1 MTGDPVTRPRQPG
14 RYADDRREH
23 TERSDM
29 SGRGPP
35 RRRGREQMTQTVSE
49 PGVREAVLDSVG
61 TRRPEQVA
69 ASQPVTTRVP
79 HDLLRTEL
87 YAAVDELVP
96 YALELRPVRG
106 RLHAWANPPAD
117 APAPSAA
124 TMARRVRGVELA
136 WVMVVTLGPTL
147 RQLADLNRPT
157 RYLPPFAPELCGLLT
172 QARRAYCATIAA
184 ALDAAPAYRIEAQ
197 QNEGDRLM
205 NAFSTRMPLLYLHS
219 YMGLEATIR
228 QLADQVADLV
238 ALRAERE
245 SDALPERAAD
255 SETGI
260 AMTNPGQD
268 WFLRKRLLTDL
279 QSVRDYPF
287 HDYLQPYLRF
297 SQRLSAISLAVQL
310 LVVREQLSWLADQ
323 PLLPSD
329 AADRA
334 DGYVIELAVAL
345 THVEQSILLHKQ
357 GRYVEAADAERLARA
372 VLATVTGRPQYREDF
387 TALTDTVELHRTA
400 KAVAAAVAIGVATA
414 ITAGAVGAAAGVA
427 LAAVVDTT
435 TVFGTLVVSAG
446 VVTTRLM
453 WETLVARNGSELLLG
468 PQSITGS
475 SFQEDLAW
483 QALQT
488 AVVRVVLFG
497 SGDIFKAIARSGD
510 RAEQAARLAVEQIT
524 TFGFGEVQHLVKTGE
539 LRGLRDSVVA
549 AVTQAAT
556 TGTIMVGGLLA
567 TRFVDRLGDARGGLS
582 AAGELRL
589 QALEAE
595 RAQVAADFAAVR
607 DGTATPEQFQAW
619 AGRAAE
625 AWNGLVKLVDE
636 MAAGPQR
643 DAAQR
648 RLAAAKGEIELRLA
662 EAGISATLTW
672 PDAVPTFEGL
682 LPGLVAYSEDGRA
695 VLDVAYP
702 PATRKPTETPDAVL
716 VQGTGG
722 RRLLLLPEGALPTRP
737 APAERL
743 AHVPELG
750 QRPGSPPEPVV
761 LPGAATVGLDL
772 LRAAYSPEKAAT
784 MLAQAAKG
792 REAFLSLLAHPEL
805 GSVGKIQSR
814 TPHLYGLAS
823 HPASIA
829 FGRRWGP
836 RLVLRLRGLGTVGI
850 DDVLLR
856 AEALLEQTPEAD
868 RPALIERLIDRTGDK
883 LRRELE
889 LIPPL
894 RRPRRI
900 ITPGNLGIDRSHPS
914 WHALAAEVARHHPDL
929 TPEQRAVMTD
939 CRQIIEVAESGAFD
953 RYAPSTRLGIIDAF
967 ELLMGDGQIRIPELT
982 AVANRMRGR
991 LAEHVFL
998 GPLPIQQQTMWFL
1011 GARTNTWLTGR
1022 SNLDGHWRIGD
1033 VPGFLELKS
1042 DDIHLQTAAQQ
1053 QATARLYLQHALG
1066 DFENIPAN
1074 SHYHLWFIRDPGL
1087 EARQRMLSILL
1098 PSGGKITGV
1107 HFGPQPPAPVPQR

>member
-1 MTGDPVTRPRQPG
+1 
-14 RYADDRREH
+14 
-23 TERSDM
+23 
-29 SGRGPP
+29 
-35 RRRGREQMTQTVSE
+35 MTQTVSE
-49 PGVREAVLDSVG
+49 PGVRDAVLDSVG
-61 TRRPEQVA
+61 TQRTE
-69 ASQPVTTRVP
+69 PVTATRHLATRVP
-79 HDLLRTEL
+79 HHLLLTGL
-87 YAAVDELVP
+87 YEAVDELVP

-106 RLHAWANPPAD
+106 RLYAWANPPAD

-124 TMARRVRGVELA
+124 TMTRRVRGVELA

-147 RQLADLNRPT
+147 RQLADLARPG
-157 RYLPPFAPELCGLLT
+157 RYLPPFQLQLCNLLN
-172 QARRAYCATIAA
+172 QARRAYCAAIAA
-184 ALDAAPAYRIEAQ
+184 ALDAAPAHRIEAL
-197 QNEGDRLM
+197 QNEGDRLVHD
-205 NAFSTRMPLLYLHS
+205 FSTRMPLLYLHDS
-219 YMGLEATIR
+219 KGLAGTIR
-228 QLADQVADLV
+228 ELADQVAELV

-255 SETGI
+255 AETGV
-260 AMTNPGQD
+260 AMTDPGQE
-268 WFLRKRLLTDL
+268 WFLRRRLLADL

-287 HDYLQPYLRF
+287 HDYMQPYLRF
-297 SQRLSAISLAVQL
+297 SQRLSGISLAVQIL
-310 LVVREQLSWLADQ
+310 FVREQLSWLADQ

-334 DGYVIELAVAL
+334 DGYVVELASAL

-387 TALTDTVELHRTA
+387 QDLTDTVELHRTA

-414 ITAGAVGAAAGVA
+414 VTAGAVGAAAGVA

-435 TVFGTLVVSAG
+435 TVFGALVVSAG

-453 WETLVARNGSELLLG
+453 WETLVARSGSELLLG
-468 PQSITGS
+468 PQSITSS
-475 SFQEDLAW
+475 SFREDLAW

-488 AVVRVVLFG
+488 AVVRVVLSG
-497 SGDIFKAIARSGD
+497 AGDIFKAIARSGD
-510 RAEQAARLAVEQIT
+510 RAEKAARLAVEQIT
-524 TFGFGEVQHLVKTGE
+524 TFGFGEVQHLVRTGE

-567 TRFVDRLGDARGGLS
+567 TRFIDRLGDARGALS
-582 AAGELRL
+582 VDGERRL
-589 QALEAE
+589 QELEAE
-595 RAQVAADFAAVR
+595 RAQVAQDFAAVR
-607 DGTATPEQFQAW
+607 DGTATPEQFRVW
-619 AGRAAE
+619 AGRAAD

-636 MAAGPQR
+636 MAPGPER
-643 DAAQR
+643 DAAQL

-682 LPGLVAYSEDGRA
+682 LPGLVAYSEDGRP
-695 VLDVAYP
+695 VLDATYP
-702 PATRKPTETPDAVL
+702 PTGRKPTDITDAVL
-716 VQGTGG
+716 VAGSGG
-722 RRLLLLPEGALPTRP
+722 RRLLLLPEGDLPARP
-737 APAERL
+737 APPARL
-743 AHVPELG
+743 AHVPEVG
-750 QRPGSPPEPVV
+750 RRPGTPPEPVV
-761 LPGAATVGLDL
+761 LPGAATVGLAL
-772 LRAAYSPEKAAT
+772 LQAAYNAENAAA

-792 REAFLSLLAHPEL
+792 REAFLSLLAHPDL
-805 GSVGKIQSR
+805 ASVGKIQAR
-814 TPHLYGLAS
+814 TTSLYGLAS
-823 HPASIA
+823 HPESIA

-836 RLVLRLRGLGTVGI
+836 LLALRLRGLGTVGI

-868 RPALIERLIDRTGDK
+868 RPALIDRLIKRKGDK

-894 RRPRRI
+894 RRPRRT

-929 TPEQRAVMTD
+929 TPEQRATMTD

-953 RYAPSTRLGIIDAF
+953 RYVPSTRLGIIDAF
-967 ELLMGDGQIRIPELT
+967 ERRMVDGQIRVPALT

-998 GPLPIQQQTMWFL
+998 GPLPIQQQTMWYL

-1022 SNLDGHWRIGD
+1022 SNLDGHWTIGD
-1033 VPGFLELKS
+1033 VRGFLELKS
-1042 DDIHLQTAAQQ
+1042 DDIHLQTATEQ

-1074 SHYHLWFIRDPGL
+1074 SHYHLWFVRDPGP
-1087 EARQRMLSILL
+1087 EGRQRMLSILL
-1098 PSGGKITGV
+1098 PAGGKITGV
-1107 HFGPQPPAPVPQR
+1107 HFGPQPPAAVPQR

>member
-1 MTGDPVTRPRQPG
+1 
-14 RYADDRREH
+14 
-23 TERSDM
+23 
-29 SGRGPP
+29 
-35 RRRGREQMTQTVSE
+35 MTQTLSE
-49 PGVREAVLDSVG
+49 PGVREAVLGSVG
-61 TRRPEQVA
+61 MRRPEQMAVN
-69 ASQPVTTRVP
+69 QPSHSRVP
-79 HDLLRTEL
+79 HHVLLTEL
-87 YAAVDELVP
+87 YEAVDELVP

-106 RLHAWANPPAD
+106 RLYAWANPPAD
-117 APAPSAA
+117 APAPSAT
-124 TMARRVRGVELA
+124 TMARRARGVELA

-147 RQLADLNRPT
+147 RQLADLVRPG
-157 RYLPPFAPELCGLLT
+157 RYLPPFELELCGLLK
-172 QARRAYCATIAA
+172 QARRAYCAAIAA
-184 ALDAAPAYRIEAQ
+184 ALDAAPAHRIEAE
-197 QNEGDRLM
+197 QNAGDRLM
-205 NAFSTRMPLLYLHS
+205 SAFSTRMPLLYLHDS
-219 YMGLEATIR
+219 KGLESTIR

-255 SETGI
+255 AETGVG
-260 AMTNPGQD
+260 MTDPGQD

-279 QSVRDYPF
+279 QSVRGYPF
-287 HDYLQPYLRF
+287 HDYMQPYLRF
-297 SQRLSAISLAVQL
+297 SQRLSAISLAVQIL
-310 LVVREQLSWLADQ
+310 FVREQLSWLADQ

-334 DGYVIELAVAL
+334 DGYVLELAAAL
-345 THVEQSILLHKQ
+345 THVEHSILLHKQ
-357 GRYVEAADAERLARA
+357 GKYVEATDAERLARA
-372 VLATVTGRPQYREDF
+372 VLATVTGRPQYQEDF
-387 TALTDTVELHRTA
+387 KDLTDTVELHQTA

-435 TVFGTLVVSAG
+435 TVFGALVVLAG

-453 WETLVARNGSELLLG
+453 WETLVARSGSELLLG

-483 QALQT
+483 LALQT

-510 RAEQAARLAVEQIT
+510 RAEHAARLAVEQIT

-539 LRGLRDSVVA
+539 LRSLRDSVVA

-567 TRFVDRLGDARGGLS
+567 TRFIDRLGDARGRLS
-582 AAGELRL
+582 TDGERRL
-589 QALEAE
+589 QELEAE
-595 RAQVAADFAAVR
+595 RAQVAEDFAAVR
-607 DGTATPEQFQAW
+607 DGTATPEQFRAW
-619 AGRAAE
+619 AGRAAD

-636 MAAGPQR
+636 MAAGPER
-643 DAAQR
+643 DAAKL

-672 PDAVPTFEGL
+672 PDAVTTFEGL
-682 LPGLVAYSEDGRA
+682 LPGLVTYSEDGRA

-702 PATRKPTETPDAVL
+702 PATRKPTETSDAVL

-722 RRLLLLPEGALPTRP
+722 RRLLLLPEGDLPARP
-737 APAERL
+737 APPERL
-743 AHVPELG
+743 AHVPEMG
-750 QRPGSPPEPVV
+750 QRPGPPPEPVV
-761 LPGAATVGLDL
+761 LPGAATVGLEL
-772 LRAAYSPEKAAT
+772 LRAAYNPDKTAAI
-784 MLAQAAKG
+784 LAQAAKG
-792 REAFLSLLAHPEL
+792 REAFLSLLAHPDL
-805 GSVGKIQSR
+805 GSVGKIQAR
-814 TPHLYGLAS
+814 TTSLYGLAS

-836 RLVLRLRGLGTVGI
+836 LLVLRLRGLGTVRL

-868 RPALIERLIDRTGDK
+868 RPALIERLIKRNGDR

-894 RRPRRI
+894 RRPRRTI
-900 ITPGNLGIDRSHPS
+900 NLDNLGIDRSHPS
-914 WHALAAEVARHHPDL
+914 WHALAAEVARHHPGL

-953 RYAPSTRLGIIDAF
+953 RYGPSTRLGIIDAF
-967 ELLMGDGQIRIPELT
+967 ERLMVNGQIRRPELT

-991 LAEHVFL
+991 LAEHLFL

-1011 GARTNTWLTGR
+1011 GARTNVWLTGR
-1022 SNLDGHWRIGD
+1022 SNLDGHWTTGN
-1033 VPGFLELKS
+1033 VLGFLELKS
-1042 DDIHLQTAAQQ
+1042 DDIHLQTATEQ
-1053 QATARLYLQHALG
+1053 QATARLYLQHALA
-1066 DFENIPAN
+1066 DFENIPADAL
-1074 SHYHLWFIRDPGL
+1074 YHLWFIRDPG
-1087 EARQRMLSILL
+1087 ADGRQRMLSILM

-1107 HFGPQPPAPVPQR
+1107 HFGSQPPVPVPQR